1 MGLIFLSAMASDIAL
16 RLTGG
21 DGEGGEG
28 GAGEDVG
35 AVALGSS
42 LLVMTVC
49 TAVVGLLTMLVGE
62 WRWLGTLV
70 VGEQGTLGA
79 EWSRGADGCVQA
91 CLAHATHDAGGWRRC
106 LKTSR
111 G

>member
-21 DGEGGEG
+21 DGEGGEGGG

-62 WRWLGTLV
+62 WWLGTF
-70 VGEQGTLGA
+70 GSG
-79 EWSRGADGCVQA
+79 
-91 CLAHATHDAGGWRRC
+91 
-106 LKTSR
+106 
-111 G
+111 